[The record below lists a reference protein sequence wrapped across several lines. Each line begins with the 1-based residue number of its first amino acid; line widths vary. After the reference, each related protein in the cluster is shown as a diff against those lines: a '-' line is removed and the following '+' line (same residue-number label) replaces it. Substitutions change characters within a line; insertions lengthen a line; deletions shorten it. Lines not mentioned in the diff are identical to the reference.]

1 MSPAKVVVAVLAIV
15 TPLLKFVP
23 LTIAPRKVM
32 FAEPL
37 IVTLTALVTA
47 EPNLNPAKDRVFPVA
62 ELELLAVRVAPVE
75 LVATRVL
82 SNRPIF
88 KVVPLPAMLMVS
100 PLFWVTNPAPK
111 SRSFAEVLLVVPK
124 VVVLPNVIAL
134 VPALI
139 TADPLVLLIVAPE
152 ELVVRLPVPSALALL
167 MFRTAPALTE
177 MLDDAPELFPLKVNV
192 PTDTVI
198 NPA

>member
-1 MSPAKVVVAVLAIV
+1 MAVLLIV
-15 TPLLKFVP
+15 IELLKFAP
-23 LTIAPRKVM
+23 LTIAPLKVT
-32 FAEPL
+32 FASPL
-37 IVTLTALVTA
+37 MVSVTALVTA

-62 ELELLAVRVAPVE
+62 EPMLVAVRVAPVVE
-75 LVATRVL
+75 PLMPFTRVL

-88 KVVPLPAMLMVS
+88 KVVFVPAKLITGLPPA
-100 PLFWVTNPAPK
+100 VTVPEPK
-111 SRSFAEVLLVVPK
+111 SRLLFVVLLVVPK
-124 VVVLPNVIAL
+124 VVRLPNDIAL
-134 VPALI
+134 VPALM
-139 TADPLVLLIVAPE
+139 TADPLVLLIVVPE

-167 MFRTAPALTE
+167 MFRTAPVLTE